1 MRIGRSFRAHADR
14 DPTDGSLH
22 RGIWVALASI
32 LIVAGIFVSV
42 VGSRLV
48 AGNDRQ
54 RARAGFESAATDVA
68 STLTQALEHEEDLA
82 ISARAFVVGS
92 PNASQATFLRW
103 TRAVE
108 ALARYPELQG
118 GGLVAEVPAAH
129 LPAFEARQRADRTRP
144 LSSLQVLPP
153 GPRPFYCLLAL
164 WLTRTR
170 ALASAVPAGL
180 DYCALP
186 TSLSAAFLT
195 ARDTGQSAYL
205 PYKSGLANVLA
216 VETPV
221 YRGGVVPKT
230 LAARRQAF
238 LGDFGTTVIPQ
249 IVLQTALRGHPHMA
263 LEFRHGSDSSVTF
276 HAGTAARGAR
286 SATLDVHYGW
296 TMRASEAVY
305 AGGIFADG
313 KALLLLAGG
322 IALSVILGLLLFVL
336 GTGRARARAMVR
348 EKTQELSHRA
358 LHDALTDLPNR
369 ALALDRAERILARAR
384 REPSVVPAALF
395 VDVDRFKRIN
405 DTYGHAAGDRVLQTI
420 ARRLR
425 GVVRDQDTV
434 GRLGGDEFVVLLESA
449 TREIPPE
456 AIAERVI
463 EAMREPVV
471 LDDGT
476 TAFSC
481 SVSIGIAIGPRAN
494 ADEMLR
500 DADLA
505 LYAAKAE
512 GKDRAVL
519 FEASMQSSSA
529 DNLQLEAELSN
540 AVENEQLFL
549 VYQPIFDLNSHKM
562 VSVEALVRWR
572 HPERGVVVPD
582 DFIPLAEET
591 GHIGAI
597 GRWVLDEACRQAAEW
612 KAQGYLIGMAVNVS
626 AHQLNDDGLV
636 HDVRRALGESAITP
650 SSLTL
655 EITETALIR
664 DVLTASER
672 LQAVKAL
679 GVRIAIDDFGTGYSS
694 LAYLR
699 QFSADAL
706 KIDRSFIAA
715 INDSR
720 DSVAII
726 HTLVA
731 LGKALHIETL
741 AEGIEG
747 LEQLKLLQYEQCDQ
761 GQGFLFARPLTPE
774 ALKRYLDSDSVD
786 SAAAATK

>member
-1 MRIGRSFRAHADR
+1 MSGAREAAGGRPQH
-14 DPTDGSLH
+14 SL
-22 RGIWVALASI
+22 WTALAAI
-32 LIVAGIFVSV
+32 LIAAGIAVSV
-42 VGSRLV
+42 LGSRLV

-54 RARAGFESAATDVA
+54 RARATFDAAAADVA

-82 ISARAFVVGS
+82 IGARAFVIGN
-92 PNASQATFLRW
+92 PYASQAAFLDW

-108 ALARYPELQG
+108 ALPRYPELQG
-118 GGLVAEVPAAH
+118 AGLVVEVPAAQ
-129 LPAFEARQRADRTRP
+129 LPAFEARERADPTSP
-144 LSSLQVLPP
+144 LPGGSFQVLPP

-164 WLTRTR
+164 SLTRTVTP
-170 ALASAVPAGL
+170 ADKVPAGF

-186 TSLSAAFLT
+186 TSLRSAFLT
-195 ARDTGQSAYL
+195 ARDSGQNAYL
-205 PYKSGLANVLA
+205 PYKSGAADVLV

-221 YRGGVVPKT
+221 YRGGVVPRT
-230 LAARRQAF
+230 VAARRRAF
-238 LGDFGTTVIPQ
+238 LGDFGTTVIPR
-249 IVLQTALRGHPHMA
+249 IVLRTALRGHPHMA
-263 LEFRHGSDSSVTF
+263 LEFRHGTSSSVAF
-276 HAGTAARGAR
+276 RAGAAAPGAR
-286 SATLDVHYGW
+286 SATRDVHYGW

-305 AGGIFADG
+305 TGGMLSDS
-313 KALLLLAGG
+313 KALLLLGGG
-322 IALSVILGLLLFVL
+322 IVLSAMLGLLLFVL
-336 GTGRARARAMVR
+336 GTGRSRARAMVR
-348 EKTQELSHRA
+348 RKTQELSHQA

-369 ALALDRAERILARAR
+369 ALALDRAERMLARAR
-384 REPSVVPAALF
+384 REQSIVPAALF
-395 VDVDRFKRIN
+395 VDVDRFKRVN
-405 DTYGHAAGDRVLQTI
+405 DTYGHAAGDQLLRTVAQ
-420 ARRLR
+420 RLR
-425 GVVRDQDTV
+425 GAVRDQDTV

-449 TREIPPE
+449 TREIPPD

-471 LDDGT
+471 LDDGA
-476 TAFSC
+476 TAFTC
-481 SVSIGIAIGPRAN
+481 SVSIGIAIGMRAS
-494 ADEMLR
+494 ADELLR

-529 DNLQLEAELSN
+529 EHLQLEAELAE
-540 AVENEQLFL
+540 AVENQQLFL
-549 VYQPIFDLNSHKM
+549 VYQPIFDLNTRKM
-562 VSVEALVRWR
+562 VSVEALVRWQ
-572 HPERGVVVPD
+572 HPERGVVAPD

-612 KAQGYLIGMAVNVS
+612 KAKGHLIGMAVNVS
-626 AHQLNDDGLV
+626 AHQLDEDGLV
-636 HDVRRALGESAITP
+636 HDVRRALGESGIAP

-655 EITETALIR
+655 EITETALMH
-664 DVLTASER
+664 DVLSASER

-679 GVRIAIDDFGTGYSS
+679 GVRIAIDDFGTGFSS

-720 DSVAII
+720 DSAAIV

-747 LEQLKLLQYEQCDQ
+747 LDQLELLQHEQCDQ

-774 ALKRYLDSDSVD
+774 ALERFLESESRD
-786 SAAAATK
+786 SAASAVTP

>member
-1 MRIGRSFRAHADR
+1 MHANRGAADERLYRS
-14 DPTDGSLH
+14 L
-22 RGIWVALASI
+22 WVALAAI
-32 LIVAGIFVSV
+32 LVVAGIVVSV
-42 VGSRLV
+42 LGSRLV

-54 RARAGFESAATDVA
+54 RARSAFESAAADVA

-82 ISARAFVVGS
+82 ISARAFVVGN
-92 PNASQATFLRW
+92 PNASQAAFLWW

-108 ALARYPELQG
+108 ALQRYPELQG
-118 GGLVAEVPAAH
+118 AGLVVEVPAAR
-129 LPAFEARQRADRTRP
+129 LPAFEARQEADPASP
-144 LSSLQVLPP
+144 LPGDSFQVVPP
-153 GPRPFYCLLAL
+153 GPRPFYCVLAL
-164 WLTRTR
+164 SLRRTVTP
-170 ALASAVPAGL
+170 ANVVPAGL

-186 TSLSAAFLT
+186 TSLRAAFLT
-195 ARDTGQSAYL
+195 ARDSGQNAYL
-205 PYKSGLANVLA
+205 PYKSGPMNVLV

-221 YRGGVVPKT
+221 YRAGVVPKT
-230 LAARRQAF
+230 TAARRQAF

-263 LEFRHGSDSSVTF
+263 LEFRHGTGSSVAF
-276 HAGTAARGAR
+276 RSGTAARGAS
-286 SATLDVHYGW
+286 SATLNVHYGW
-296 TMRASEAVY
+296 TMHASEAVY
-305 AGGIFADG
+305 AGGMFADG
-313 KALLLLAGG
+313 KALLLLGGG
-322 IALSVILGLLLFVL
+322 IVLSVMLGLLLFVL
-336 GTGRARARAMVR
+336 GTGRARPRVMVR
-348 EKTQELSHRA
+348 EKTQELSHQA

-369 ALALDRAERILARAR
+369 ALALDRAERMLARAR

-395 VDVDRFKRIN
+395 IDIDRFKRVN
-405 DTYGHAAGDRVLQTI
+405 DTYGHAAGDQLLRTI
-420 ARRLR
+420 ARRLSAA
-425 GVVRDQDTV
+425 VRDQDTV

-529 DNLQLEAELSN
+529 DHLQLEAELVN

-549 VYQPIFDLNSHKM
+549 AYQPIFDLNSRKM

-572 HPERGVVVPD
+572 HPERGVVAPE

-626 AHQLNDDGLV
+626 ANQLNDDGLL
-636 HDVRRALGESAITP
+636 HDVRRALSESAIAP

-774 ALKRYLDSDSVD
+774 ALKRYLDGDSVD
-786 SAAAATK
+786 SAAAAMK